1 MAKYYYAEYR
11 KNKPF
16 RLIVAM
22 LGVVM
27 LSVVASLFHTEEER
41 QIVQREALFP
51 NMHIIV

>member
-1 MAKYYYAEYR
+1 MLCIAK
-11 KNKPF
+11 KTF

-27 LSVVASLFHTEEER
+27 LSVVASSLFHIEEER

-51 NMHIIV
+51 NMHLIV